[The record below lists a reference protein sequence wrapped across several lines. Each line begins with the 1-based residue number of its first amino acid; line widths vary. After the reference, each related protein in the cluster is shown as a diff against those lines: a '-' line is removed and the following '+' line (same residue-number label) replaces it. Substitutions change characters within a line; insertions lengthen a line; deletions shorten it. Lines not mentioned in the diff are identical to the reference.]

1 MLSVPL
7 LLPPHPAGPTMM
19 TTMDSAYSAEGDQQ
33 DRGKAIT
40 EIGAL

>member
-1 MLSVPL
+1 MALE
-7 LLPPHPAGPTMM
+7 LLPAIDG
-19 TTMDSAYSAEGDQQ
+19 AYSAEGDQQ

>member
-1 MLSVPL
+1 MSTSRC
-7 LLPPHPAGPTMM
+7 AGFQG
-19 TTMDSAYSAEGDQQ
+19 AYSAEGDQQ